1 MVDRAG
7 RAEQAAPPR
16 RGLAWGG
23 GALALLLAPWVFDG
37 GFAHAVLTQIGV
49 AIIACLAFN
58 ILLGQGGL
66 LSFGHA
72 VYSGAGSFMTVHA
85 LNLAAAGAWPPAVI
99 LLPLLGG
106 LAALALALPLGY
118 LSTRRSGTAFAMIT
132 LGLGELV
139 WALALMLPE
148 FSGGEAGVAANRVV
162 GAQPLG
168 ISFGPAIELYYLVAG
183 YTLACAVLM
192 HAFTRTALG
201 RLLEA
206 TREQPARVGFI
217 GYDARQLRFL
227 AFLVSAFF
235 MGVAGGLAALDF
247 ERVTAEALGTPRS
260 ANLLLFTVLGG
271 SRSFFGPVIG
281 AVLMVL
287 AATLLSELG
296 RAWLLYLGL
305 AFIAMVMH
313 APGGV
318 AGVVQANLR
327 VAAAGLFARL
337 LRPYAL
343 LLAAAAPLGL
353 TLAALLETAYARHA
367 DSGQAAPAAI
377 GPTTWLLLLLL
388 LPGLAAFEAA
398 RRRFV
403 RAWAAVQEAMTA
415 GCGGDGDDD
424 DARGR
429 PGEGRR

>member
-168 ISFGPAIELYYLVAG
+168 ISFGPAIELYYLVLKNARR
-183 YTLACAVLM
+183 AV
-192 HAFTRTALG
+192 R
-201 RLLEA
+201 R
-206 TREQPARVGFI
+206 FI
-217 GYDARQLRFL
+217 I
-227 AFLVSAFF
+227 
-235 MGVAGGLAALDF
+235 
-247 ERVTAEALGTPRS
+247 T
-260 ANLLLFTVLGG
+260 FTVE
-271 SRSFFGPVIG
+271 SRS
-281 AVLMVL
+281 
-287 AATLLSELG
+287 
-296 RAWLLYLGL
+296 
-305 AFIAMVMH
+305 
-313 APGGV
+313 
-318 AGVVQANLR
+318 
-327 VAAAGLFARL
+327 
-337 LRPYAL
+337 
-343 LLAAAAPLGL
+343 
-353 TLAALLETAYARHA
+353 
-367 DSGQAAPAAI
+367 
-377 GPTTWLLLLLL
+377 
-388 LPGLAAFEAA
+388 
-398 RRRFV
+398 
-403 RAWAAVQEAMTA
+403 
-415 GCGGDGDDD
+415 
-424 DARGR
+424 
-429 PGEGRR
+429 